1 MDRKYK
7 VTIIQAT
14 IKQYRE
20 SFYLQL
26 RERLS
31 KYRIELTIIYSNPG
45 RIANSKKD
53 NIELPTTLKK
63 KVNRIYFLHDR
74 ILMQLLPLAEMIRSD
89 FIIID
94 QATGFLH
101 NYPLLLLSRLGL
113 KKVAFWGHGYNRQG
127 NPKSISERLKRCL
140 VTWTS
145 WWFAYTQGTAHYL
158 ASAGVSPD
166 TITNLENAIDTSGF
180 RNILESV
187 TLEEIVNM
195 RLHLKIREGDRVGL
209 YCGSLYAGKRV
220 PYLLNAA
227 KRIAALEPRFRLL
240 VVGGGSE
247 ADLVWRASNN
257 NPCIVYTGP
266 LFGRD
271 KAICFRIAEIFLNP
285 GLVGLGILD
294 SFVAGLPFVTT
305 SEALHSPEIDYLDNG
320 VNGLMVSG
328 DEDVFA
334 KVIVDLMCD
343 SGRLALMR
351 QEALKS
357 ASRYTIENMVKNMS
371 TGILACLESGDSQ
384 CCKTRKSNHKRSVI
398 AINDHRLR

>member
-1 MDRKYK
+1 MDRTYK

-31 KYRIELTIIYSNPG
+31 KYRIELTVIYSKPG
-45 RIANSKKD
+45 RIDESKKD
-53 NIELPTTLKK
+53 NIDLPAALKK
-63 KVNRIYFLHDR
+63 KVRRIYFLNDR
-74 ILMQLLPLAEMIRSD
+74 ILIQFLPMAELIRRSD
-89 FIIID
+89 LIIID

-101 NYPLLLLSRLGL
+101 NYPLLMLSRLGL

-127 NPKSISERLKRCL
+127 NPKSFSERLKRYF
-140 VTWTS
+140 VTWTR
-145 WWFAYTQGTAHYL
+145 WWFAYTQETAHYL
-158 ASAGVSPD
+158 ESVGVSPD
-166 TITNLENAIDTSGF
+166 KITNFENAIDTSGF

-195 RLHLKIREGDRVGL
+195 RHHLKIREGDRVGL
-209 YCGSLYAGKRV
+209 YCGSLYAEKRV

-227 KRIAALEPRFRLL
+227 MRIAALEPHFRLL

-247 ADLVWRASNN
+247 ADIVRRASNG
-257 NPCIVYTGP
+257 NPCIVYAGP

-271 KAICFRIAEIFLNP
+271 KAICFRMAEIFLNP
-285 GLVGLGILD
+285 GLVGLAILD
-294 SFVAGLPFVTT
+294 SFTAGLPFVTT
-305 SEALHSPEIDYLDNG
+305 KEALHSPEIDYLDNG

-328 DEDVFA
+328 NEEVF
-334 KVIVDLMCD
+334 VNTVVDLMRDPGC
-343 SGRLALMR
+343 LALMR
-351 QEALKS
+351 QGALES

-371 TGILACLESGDSQ
+371 NGILACLKSGDSQ
-384 CCKTRKSNHKRSVI
+384 YCASRNSNHK
-398 AINDHRLR
+398 